1 MSLQFKDN
9 FYIEINNEKLLN
21 IKDNKIKSLK
31 VRIEASHAGVVNQND
46 VFYTPRALREGAIT
60 LVDPIEKT
68 IQKRHYSKTVGK
80 IVKADYVDN
89 LAITDY
95 HYHNIDNAKS
105 PEELVAAVNTYIKS
119 DTFNKNSKKGLGGLF
134 VDATIVDKDKIL
146 ELRDNKSGYVSIA
159 GEALAAYCSICAKP
173 AMTCSHV
180 RGKVYNKRKAFI
192 IADSSELD
200 HISFEEDPADLNT
213 NTQIRDNNQLVT
225 TLDIIDV
232 TQGNTMKLTLQELKD
247 KLGDYASLLANYNL
261 SPDLE
266 IKDSETQTDYL
277 FSEEKLLPL
286 TTKASLYIAK
296 KLILDLEDSV
306 EEKEFL
312 NEKTTLA
319 YNKVVGEEVSLEVL
333 EQELLAIQPNEIPE
347 PVNTIVQPQPIFNK
361 DELRD
366 LIKEELVALKTEL
379 STIQNTIQDSANKK
393 GNEFL
398 MSEIKSL
405 RSVIELRD
413 SVITKL
419 TEDLKTAIID
429 SISLKISDESK
440 KQEFLEKVKDANLSE
455 IKVAVQLFDSFVK
468 PVEQVE
474 TQQPISVIDTN
485 TAVNNMDSNEDPAN
499 LQIEDSNKKATEH
512 FNAFQAT
519 LSADTQKITKGTLE
533 SQFRKVAI
541 SDGLDIA
548 RKFTT
553 LIKNKY
559 DILA

>member
-173 AMTCSHV
+173 VMTCSHV

-333 EQELLAIQPNEIPE
+333 EQELLAMQPNEVPE
-347 PVNTIVQPQPIFNK
+347 PVNTSVQPQPIFNK

-379 STIQNTIQDSANKK
+379 STIQTTIQDSANKK

-499 LQIEDSNKKATEH
+499 LQIEDSTKKATEH